1 MGKHFVDL
9 WPYAKKISFPT
20 MSYSIKDLAPVSG
33 FQWQAQDA
41 GGAMSL
47 LKYKAATANDV
58 DEKAK
63 NEAIQWLREYNL
75 DDIRATF
82 AVREHIRAV
91 FYDQLEA

>member
-1 MGKHFVDL
+1 
-9 WPYAKKISFPT
+9 
-20 MSYSIKDLAPVSG
+20 
-33 FQWQAQDA
+33 
-41 GGAMSL
+41 MSL

-82 AVREHIRAV
+82 AVREYIRML
-91 FYDQLEA
+91 QSKW